1 MPRLNTEDFLKLR
14 DILDKA
20 NVPTDDRSAFVLDRV
35 NDVIIHIDLPI
46 SEEQAKELGWV
57 E

>member
-1 MPRLNTEDFLKLR
+1 MKIEDFESVR

-57 E
+57 EQ